1 MGQREFLP
9 EYRAA
14 EGAGGE
20 RNEID
25 TRLNGSVYSS
35 PPTPLRMQTV
45 AFVRGGGGVIVFSF
59 PELPTNNSRK
69 WTSRGLVKW
78 NNTTEGKKGEL
89 SFGMR
94 PKEHRNCTSWS
105 GTRPNCFL
113 FSFFLSPLLIS
124 APRLLSEKIFLSF
137 WSLVFIVLL
146 LLLFSCAPNRFTTP
160 RVPHCL
166 RVTLSVKSTTA
177 KLFAPNPE
185 TLPNR
190 TTNEAKRNH
199 TPHRKQQGVCSLV
212 RCRRGKKINK

>member
-1 MGQREFLP
+1 MRRTWAKREFLP

-45 AFVRGGGGVIVFSF
+45 AFVRGGGGV
-59 PELPTNNSRK
+59 E
-69 WTSRGLVKW
+69 
-78 NNTTEGKKGEL
+78 KKGEL

-137 WSLVFIVLL
+137 WSLVFIV

-212 RCRRGKKINK
+212 RCRRGEKINK